1 MRDKKIIYAPVFVSV
16 IMLLLLIS
24 ERITDTSVSNGADY
38 YLTLTV
44 VQLIIYMLPLAFY
57 CKSRNIMFFKSLKFN
72 LFSYRNLLLTV
83 CLALIF
89 IIGILLFLFTDLFYF
104 DGLIYASRVT
114 PYLFNSD
121 GNKIYAVLALIIVPS
136 FVNELLFRGVVL
148 SEYRSYGVAWAIIMS
163 SLLFSFSTMSFTDF
177 PKLLYAGAFFGIIG
191 AITDSVIPSVILHM
205 IYNAFAIY
213 FESTVVTY
221 MKRISD
227 SAMPLFVLGVLLLLL
242 LFCTFSLLENIYS
255 KKAEEYD
262 RQSEVIKKLSALER
276 KEKTDTSVKIKV
288 SFSQRMSELLLS
300 PAFLVSFIIFIVT
313 AALKRM

>member
-38 YLTLTV
+38 YLTLTI
-44 VQLIIYMLPLAFY
+44 VQLIVYMLPLAFY
-57 CKSRNIMFFKSLKFN
+57 CKSRNVMFFKSLKFN
-72 LFSYRNLLLTV
+72 LFSYRNLLLTI

-89 IIGILLFLFTDLFYF
+89 IIGILLFLFTDLYYF

-121 GNKIYAVLALIIVPS
+121 GNKIYAFLALIIVPS

-148 SEYRSYGVAWAIIMS
+148 SEYRSYGVVWAIIMS

-177 PKLLYAGAFFGIIG
+177 PKFLYAGAFFGIIG

-205 IYNAFAIY
+205 IYNAFTIY

-242 LFCTFSLLENIYS
+242 SFCTFSLLENIYS
-255 KKAEEYD
+255 RKAKECD

-276 KEKTDTSVKIKV
+276 KQKTDIAVKIKV